1 MWDATELVEN
11 WFPIMN
17 VHWKLAEGRAT
28 AYYANFITIPC
39 LMVGVPNGIGFDVL
53 VDPWDRPLRKWQYWD
68 EDGELSQHD
77 DWYQPWF
84 DRIYDFRYTTV
95 MDKPIKLWR
104 DNPVQ
109 NKYS

>member
-1 MWDATELVEN
+1 
-11 WFPIMN
+11 
-17 VHWKLAEGRAT
+17 
-28 AYYANFITIPC
+28 
-39 LMVGVPNGIGFDVL
+39 MVDVPNGVGFDVL

-68 EDGELSQHD
+68 TDGHLSQHD
-77 DWYQPWF
+77 GWYQPWH

-104 DNPVQ
+104 ENPVQ